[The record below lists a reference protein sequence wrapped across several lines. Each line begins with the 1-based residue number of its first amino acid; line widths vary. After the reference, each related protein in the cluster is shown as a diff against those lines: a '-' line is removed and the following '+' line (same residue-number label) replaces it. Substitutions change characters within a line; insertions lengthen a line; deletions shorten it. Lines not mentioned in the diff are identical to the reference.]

1 MCGIAQSRINA
12 RRFSVMLPT
21 ILCFIVAASIASA
34 QTSPSL
40 RLGVFGAY
48 GGAQTDQLL
57 SIEDAWSPQFSDLS
71 GSYWNSGVVVQFPFT
86 TGNGVNIGLL
96 VQGGY
101 HSATLA
107 QNIPGPE
114 LLSLNPDGSFA
125 LATTEF
131 QSEISDKSMLLDLA
145 IDLELA
151 GMIFNAG
158 VSTGY
163 RVDVRGQERFAI
175 TGPPGIVFDPDL
187 GGSKLIDSVTAEFSS
202 WDEETVD
209 AFVIG
214 PYASLGYRFVS
225 DNLSIDL
232 AAETR
237 LLWTVAIPD
246 ATKPLWTYG
255 GTMRVMYAL

>member
-1 MCGIAQSRINA
+1 
-12 RRFSVMLPT
+12 MLPT
-21 ILCFIVAASIASA
+21 ILCFVVATSIASA

-57 SIEDAWSPQFSDLS
+57 SIEDNWSPQFSALS

-114 LLSLNPDGSFA
+114 LPSLNPDGSFA

-163 RVDVRGQERFAI
+163 RVDVRGQTRFAI
-175 TGPPGIVFDPDL
+175 TGPPGVVLDPYL
-187 GGSKLIDSVTAEFSS
+187 VGSKLIDSVTIKISS
-202 WDEETVD
+202 WDEETLD
-209 AFVIG
+209 PFINEFVIG
-214 PYASLGYRFVS
+214 PYASLGYRFVI